1 MNEEQ
6 IKAAQ
11 NFEAVMESAAFYHQK
26 RFYAACMAMQPL
38 LAKIDAGTEMA
49 ARRTIATISV
59 AYADALLAA
68 LSPAT
73 SEGGK

>member
-6 IKAAQ
+6 IMAVQ
-11 NFEAVMESAAFYHQK
+11 NFEAVASSVAFAQRS
-26 RFYAACMAMQPL
+26 RFEAACMAMQGI
-38 LAKIDAGTEMA
+38 LAFNAAIDPADS
-49 ARRTIATISV
+49 ARDALMH
-59 AYADALLAA
+59 ADALLAA